1 MIHIKVMEKDTQAT
15 MTAMA
20 AAIAYL
26 IIAIAKEVATI

>member
-20 AAIAYL
+20 AAIAPRKKS
-26 IIAIAKEVATI
+26 AKDVDVS